1 MGASLEA
8 VAVIAPF
15 VLKPQPPGCPYHFL
29 RRVVRDPR
37 PGRRELW
44 GAVCVQEFWGMAW
57 SWMGE
62 QGVVDPKGSSHR
74 TVLEPVVVE
83 SNPTFIS
90 PIGDVY
96 GVSRQT
102 MTIDPFM

>member
-1 MGASLEA
+1 
-8 VAVIAPF
+8 
-15 VLKPQPPGCPYHFL
+15 
-29 RRVVRDPR
+29 
-37 PGRRELW
+37 
-44 GAVCVQEFWGMAW
+44 
-57 SWMGE
+57 
-62 QGVVDPKGSSHR
+62 
-74 TVLEPVVVE
+74 LEPVVVE